1 MLRFGRSLKIFAI
14 CLVKDE
20 EDVIGY
26 QIEYLIEQGVSHILL
41 ADNLSSDNTRA
52 IVKNYSKE
60 FPITIIEDNEF
71 AYYQAQKM
79 NHFVSL
85 AYSLGADFILPIDA
99 DEIWYSI
106 DDSLTLS
113 ETINNNSSHKTIFE
127 CQRRNFIPSPLD
139 GDEENPF
146 LRIKHIDPTT
156 RVGPKVGFTRD
167 KQAHLIQG
175 NHDVLNHNGSRIRD
189 AIAINHFPYRSFEQ
203 FKRKLRNGRAV
214 YESTDL
220 PEGMGR
226 HWRTLGA
233 LSDEDIAE
241 KWNEIL
247 NPPTINYQ

>member
-1 MLRFGRSLKIFAI
+1 MLRFGRSLRIFAVL
-14 CLVKDE
+14 LVKDE

-52 IVKNYSKE
+52 IAKGYSSR

-71 AYYQAQKM
+71 AYYQAKKM
-79 NHFVSL
+79 NKFVSL

-106 DDSLTLS
+106 DKSLTLG
-113 ETINNNSSHKTIFE
+113 ETINKNSSRSTIFE
-127 CQRRNFIPSPLD
+127 GQRRNFIPSLMD
-139 GDEENPF
+139 GNEKNPF
-146 LRIKHIDPTT
+146 SRIKHIDATT

-167 KQAHLIQG
+167 KRAHLIQG
-175 NHDVLNHNGSRIRD
+175 NHDVLNHKGSRIGGV
-189 AIAINHFPYRSFEQ
+189 IAINHFPYRSFEQ
-203 FKRKLRNGRAV
+203 FKQKLRNGRAV

-220 PEGMGR
+220 SEDLGR
-226 HWRTLGA
+226 HWRTLGS
-233 LSDEDIAE
+233 LSDEDIAK

-247 NPPTINYQ
+247 NTPTINHK